1 MPTHNYA
8 ETLQRDCP
16 IVTLGVWLRLVA
28 FGCVWLRP
36 HVQRRQAPNTQS
48 ARTPAVARSVREFIA
63 VWLRLVGCGCGW
75 LQTEKEMPL
84 TSPAKNV
91 LLTI

>member
-1 MPTHNYA
+1 
-8 ETLQRDCP
+8 
-16 IVTLGVWLRLVA
+16 LVA

-63 VWLRLVGCGCGW
+63 VWLRMVGVWLRLVADRKRNALSTTRKKC
-75 LQTEKEMPL
+75 TTNYL
-84 TSPAKNV
+84 T
-91 LLTI
+91 

>member
-1 MPTHNYA
+1 MPRA
-8 ETLQRDCP
+8 S
-16 IVTLGVWLRLVA
+16 LVIA
-28 FGCVWLRP
+28 PFGCVWLRP

-63 VWLRLVGCGCGW
+63 VWLGLVGFGCGW
-75 LQTEKEMPL
+75 LQTEKQMPL
-84 TSPAKNV
+84 APPAKNV